1 MINMGYTFTN
11 STSQS
16 ETFPVYCTVLDC
28 GELIAEI
35 TLLPHATVVVP
46 EATCKVPRIMERHN
60 LQNEDSG
67 HG

>member
-16 ETFPVYCTVLDC
+16 ETFPIYCTVVDC

-35 TLLPHATVVVP
+35 TLLPHTIVVVP

-60 LQNEDSG
+60 LQSGDSG

>member
-16 ETFPVYCTVLDC
+16 ETFPIYCTVVDC

-35 TLLPHATVVVP
+35 TLLPHATVTVP
-46 EATCKVPRIMERHN
+46 EAICGAPRIAQRHAKS
-60 LQNEDSG
+60 EESE

>member
-16 ETFPVYCTVLDC
+16 ETFPIYCTVLDC

-35 TLLPHATVVVP
+35 TLLPHSKVIVP
-46 EATCKVPRIMERHN
+46 EAACKVPRIMERHV
-60 LQNEDSG
+60 QNEESG